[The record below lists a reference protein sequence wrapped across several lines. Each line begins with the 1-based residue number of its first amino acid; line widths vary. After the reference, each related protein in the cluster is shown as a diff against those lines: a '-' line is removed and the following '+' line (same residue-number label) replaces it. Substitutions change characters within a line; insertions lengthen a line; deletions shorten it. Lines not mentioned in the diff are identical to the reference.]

1 MRAKRRGNN
10 EGSIYQRKD
19 GRWVAS
25 TWDDKGRR
33 RSFYG
38 RTRPEVAERLAD
50 ALAKVQGGQILP
62 KERQTVAQ
70 YLESWL
76 ETSAR
81 PRVRVTTYGGY
92 ERMIRLHVVPGIGKV
107 RLARLTPQTLSHLYG
122 GLAVNGL
129 SPKSVRLVHAVLHRA
144 FKQAVRWRLIN
155 VNPAD
160 AVDAPRA
167 ERKEFHALDAEE
179 TARLLEAA
187 RADRLHGV
195 YVLAVTC
202 GMRQGELLGLRWAD
216 VDLDK
221 GALAVR
227 QQVMR
232 IGGEWR
238 FSEPKTKAGRRVITL
253 PAVAVSALREHRRR
267 QAEERLRVG
276 PEWHDNGLVFT
287 NRIGNPIEK
296 QNLMRRSFWPLLD
309 RAALP
314 RIRFHDL
321 RHTAATLLL
330 AEGLH
335 PKVVQERLGH
345 STIAVTMDVYSHVGM
360 TLQREAAD
368 TLDRLFAVR
377 P

>member
-1 MRAKRRGNN
+1 M
-10 EGSIYQRKD
+10 
-19 GRWVAS
+19 
-25 TWDDKGRR
+25 
-33 RSFYG
+33 
-38 RTRPEVAERLAD
+38 
-50 ALAKVQGGQILP
+50 
-62 KERQTVAQ
+62 
-70 YLESWL
+70 
-76 ETSAR
+76 
-81 PRVRVTTYGGY
+81 
-92 ERMIRLHVVPGIGKV
+92 
-107 RLARLTPQTLSHLYG
+107 
-122 GLAVNGL
+122 NGL

-345 STIAVTMDVYSHVGM
+345 STIAITMDVYSHVGM
-360 TLQREAAD
+360 TLQREAAE
-368 TLDRLFAVR
+368 TLDRLFAAR
-377 P
+377 

>member
-160 AVDAPRA
+160 AVDAPRT